1 MPQRSLPTKEIVMS
15 SQVAGGLNWLEQAR
29 SAVAQAAPVARL
41 QGIIQ
46 KQLELAEQ
54 GDKAAVHFVFN
65 TLPKLMGSNQPIA
78 ITQNN
83 FYGGEQPDEPTE
95 ALPGTEDKIA
105 AMQRRVAAGRPA
117 TSGKDARRDLS

>member
-1 MPQRSLPTKEIVMS
+1 MPQRSQPTKEVVLN

-65 TLPKLMGSNQPIA
+65 TLPKLMGSATPIA

-83 FYGGEQPDEPTE
+83 FYGGEMPDEPTE
-95 ALPGTEDKIA
+95 SLPGTDEKIA

-117 TSGKDARRDLS
+117 QSAKDAQRNLS